1 MKTDILIV
9 GSGCA
14 GLYAAL
20 NLPSDKQITII
31 TKDIVE
37 HSDSFLAQGGMCM
50 LKSED
55 DYDSYFEDTMKAGHY
70 ENNPKSVEVMIRS
83 SVDVVN
89 DLVKYGADFHREP
102 DGSFSYTKEGAHSHH
117 RIIFHEDVTGKEIT
131 STLLRNVEKLSNV
144 TIYEHVTMVDILCK
158 DNCCYGWEIDI
169 DEGTMDYY
177 RSLGGELGKEITSH
191 IREGE
196 ENTMIMR
203 EDGYCPFLNEKK
215 LCDICIKMG
224 EEALSEICT
233 EFPRFTMEYEDVRE
247 KILSLACEEV
257 GNIMFSTDE
266 KITWQEHEMPDF
278 CGTGDDDETACEDDG
293 ALYGNEE
300 AACEDDASDGEAY
313 DDDEEVSVDADQL
326 NAVSKAA
333 VALLQNRKK
342 PVAERAAEYLLYCKR
357 MQQELYGYHTG
368 GEVSGQKQ
376 EQEQRESR
384 LIAECREKEVTP
396 QEAYAAFLARME
408 RYEQLEV
415 LDQNWEE
422 EKKRLRAAFHEDNY
436 LECIQNFHTAQQGR
450 EYEYEHL
457 LVYFTFRYFMRS
469 YYDDNILNKAQFAV
483 ASILMI
489 RDMDALRFLENG
501 GTFSV
506 EDRVAVAKLY
516 SKEVEHSEENMEF
529 LEEDFQFEDIFAP
542 EQMIRQLFFAS

>member
-1 MKTDILIV
+1 MILKV
-9 GSGCA
+9 
-14 GLYAAL
+14 
-20 NLPSDKQITII
+20 PS
-31 TKDIVE
+31 
-37 HSDSFLAQGGMCM
+37 
-50 LKSED
+50 
-55 DYDSYFEDTMKAGHY
+55 YY
-70 ENNPKSVEVMIRS
+70 EKFHCI
-83 SVDVVN
+83 
-89 DLVKYGADFHREP
+89 ADQ
-102 DGSFSYTKEGAHSHH
+102 
-117 RIIFHEDVTGKEIT
+117 
-131 STLLRNVEKLSNV
+131 
-144 TIYEHVTMVDILCK
+144 CK

-191 IREGE
+191 IKAGE

-278 CGTGDDDETACEDDG
+278 CGTGDDAEAAYDANG

-368 GEVSGQKQ
+368 GEVSGQEQ

-457 LVYFTFRYFMRS
+457 LVYFAFRYFMRS

>member
-1 MKTDILIV
+1 
-9 GSGCA
+9 
-14 GLYAAL
+14 
-20 NLPSDKQITII
+20 
-31 TKDIVE
+31 
-37 HSDSFLAQGGMCM
+37 
-50 LKSED
+50 
-55 DYDSYFEDTMKAGHY
+55 
-70 ENNPKSVEVMIRS
+70 
-83 SVDVVN
+83 
-89 DLVKYGADFHREP
+89 
-102 DGSFSYTKEGAHSHH
+102 
-117 RIIFHEDVTGKEIT
+117 
-131 STLLRNVEKLSNV
+131 
-144 TIYEHVTMVDILCK
+144 
-158 DNCCYGWEIDI
+158 
-169 DEGTMDYY
+169 
-177 RSLGGELGKEITSH
+177 
-191 IREGE
+191 
-196 ENTMIMR
+196 
-203 EDGYCPFLNEKK
+203 
-215 LCDICIKMG
+215 
-224 EEALSEICT
+224 
-233 EFPRFTMEYEDVRE
+233 
-247 KILSLACEEV
+247 
-257 GNIMFSTDE
+257 
-266 KITWQEHEMPDF
+266 MPDF

-357 MQQELYGYHTG
+357 MQQKLYGYHTG
-368 GEVSGQKQ
+368 GEVSGQEQ

-415 LDQNWEE
+415 LDQDWEE

-436 LECIQNFHTAQQGR
+436 LECIRNFHTAQQGR

-483 ASILMI
+483 AGILMI

>member
-1 MKTDILIV
+1 MILKV
-9 GSGCA
+9 
-14 GLYAAL
+14 
-20 NLPSDKQITII
+20 PS
-31 TKDIVE
+31 
-37 HSDSFLAQGGMCM
+37 
-50 LKSED
+50 
-55 DYDSYFEDTMKAGHY
+55 YY
-70 ENNPKSVEVMIRS
+70 EKFHCI
-83 SVDVVN
+83 
-89 DLVKYGADFHREP
+89 ADQ
-102 DGSFSYTKEGAHSHH
+102 
-117 RIIFHEDVTGKEIT
+117 
-131 STLLRNVEKLSNV
+131 
-144 TIYEHVTMVDILCK
+144 CK

-191 IREGE
+191 IKAGE

-368 GEVSGQKQ
+368 GEVSGQEQ
-376 EQEQRESR
+376 EQEQAIVQMNLNAKNYTEAAEPMSNIYGALYSTLATDENSQRKSMRYIGSCIGRVFYLLDKAGRVAGDKRVGRYNVYLVNGVEDPGAALENARRQSLAVANDLVR
-384 LIAECREKEVTP
+384 AYGMLDVKLNKSLI
-396 QEAYAAFLARME
+396 
-408 RYEQLEV
+408 
-415 LDQNWEE
+415 
-422 EKKRLRAAFHEDNY
+422 
-436 LECIQNFHTAQQGR
+436 
-450 EYEYEHL
+450 
-457 LVYFTFRYFMRS
+457 
-469 YYDDNILNKAQFAV
+469 DNIMILGLRHAV
-483 ASILMI
+483 EPL
-489 RDMDALRFLENG
+489 DPENQP
-501 GTFSV
+501 V
-506 EDRVAVAKLY
+506 RWEL
-516 SKEVEHSEENMEF
+516 
-529 LEEDFQFEDIFAP
+529 P
-542 EQMIRQLFFAS
+542 

>member
-1 MKTDILIV
+1 
-9 GSGCA
+9 
-14 GLYAAL
+14 
-20 NLPSDKQITII
+20 
-31 TKDIVE
+31 
-37 HSDSFLAQGGMCM
+37 
-50 LKSED
+50 
-55 DYDSYFEDTMKAGHY
+55 
-70 ENNPKSVEVMIRS
+70 
-83 SVDVVN
+83 
-89 DLVKYGADFHREP
+89 
-102 DGSFSYTKEGAHSHH
+102 
-117 RIIFHEDVTGKEIT
+117 
-131 STLLRNVEKLSNV
+131 
-144 TIYEHVTMVDILCK
+144 
-158 DNCCYGWEIDI
+158 
-169 DEGTMDYY
+169 
-177 RSLGGELGKEITSH
+177 
-191 IREGE
+191 
-196 ENTMIMR
+196 
-203 EDGYCPFLNEKK
+203 
-215 LCDICIKMG
+215 
-224 EEALSEICT
+224 
-233 EFPRFTMEYEDVRE
+233 
-247 KILSLACEEV
+247 
-257 GNIMFSTDE
+257 
-266 KITWQEHEMPDF
+266 MPDF
-278 CGTGDDDETACEDDG
+278 CGTGDDAEAAYDDDG
-293 ALYGNEE
+293 ALYSNDE
-300 AACEDDASDGEAY
+300 AVCEDDAPDGEAY
-313 DDDEEVSVDADQL
+313 DDDEEVSVDADRL

-333 VALLQNRKK
+333 VALLQNREK

-368 GEVSGQKQ
+368 GEVSGQ
-376 EQEQRESR
+376 EQEQSESR

-436 LECIQNFHTAQQGR
+436 LECIRNFHAAQQGR

-483 ASILMI
+483 AGILMI

-501 GTFSV
+501 GTFSM

>member
-1 MKTDILIV
+1 
-9 GSGCA
+9 
-14 GLYAAL
+14 
-20 NLPSDKQITII
+20 
-31 TKDIVE
+31 
-37 HSDSFLAQGGMCM
+37 
-50 LKSED
+50 
-55 DYDSYFEDTMKAGHY
+55 
-70 ENNPKSVEVMIRS
+70 
-83 SVDVVN
+83 
-89 DLVKYGADFHREP
+89 
-102 DGSFSYTKEGAHSHH
+102 
-117 RIIFHEDVTGKEIT
+117 
-131 STLLRNVEKLSNV
+131 
-144 TIYEHVTMVDILCK
+144 
-158 DNCCYGWEIDI
+158 
-169 DEGTMDYY
+169 
-177 RSLGGELGKEITSH
+177 
-191 IREGE
+191 
-196 ENTMIMR
+196 
-203 EDGYCPFLNEKK
+203 
-215 LCDICIKMG
+215 
-224 EEALSEICT
+224 
-233 EFPRFTMEYEDVRE
+233 
-247 KILSLACEEV
+247 
-257 GNIMFSTDE
+257 MFSTDE

-278 CGTGDDDETACEDDG
+278 CGTGDDDEAAYDADG

-300 AACEDDASDGEAY
+300 AACEDDTSDGEGY

-368 GEVSGQKQ
+368 GEVSGQEQ

-436 LECIQNFHTAQQGR
+436 LECIQNFHAAQQGR

>member
-1 MKTDILIV
+1 
-9 GSGCA
+9 
-14 GLYAAL
+14 
-20 NLPSDKQITII
+20 
-31 TKDIVE
+31 
-37 HSDSFLAQGGMCM
+37 
-50 LKSED
+50 
-55 DYDSYFEDTMKAGHY
+55 
-70 ENNPKSVEVMIRS
+70 
-83 SVDVVN
+83 
-89 DLVKYGADFHREP
+89 
-102 DGSFSYTKEGAHSHH
+102 
-117 RIIFHEDVTGKEIT
+117 
-131 STLLRNVEKLSNV
+131 
-144 TIYEHVTMVDILCK
+144 
-158 DNCCYGWEIDI
+158 
-169 DEGTMDYY
+169 
-177 RSLGGELGKEITSH
+177 
-191 IREGE
+191 
-196 ENTMIMR
+196 
-203 EDGYCPFLNEKK
+203 
-215 LCDICIKMG
+215 
-224 EEALSEICT
+224 
-233 EFPRFTMEYEDVRE
+233 
-247 KILSLACEEV
+247 
-257 GNIMFSTDE
+257 MFSTDE

-278 CGTGDDDETACEDDG
+278 CGTGDDEESECEDDG
-293 ALYGNEE
+293 ALYGDEE
-300 AACEDDASDGEAY
+300 SECEDDASDGEAY
-313 DDDEEVSVDADQL
+313 DDDEEVSVDAAQL

-368 GEVSGQKQ
+368 GEVSVQ
-376 EQEQRESR
+376 EQEQSERR

-436 LECIQNFHTAQQGR
+436 LECIRNFHTAQQGR

>member
-1 MKTDILIV
+1 M
-9 GSGCA
+9 
-14 GLYAAL
+14 
-20 NLPSDKQITII
+20 
-31 TKDIVE
+31 
-37 HSDSFLAQGGMCM
+37 
-50 LKSED
+50 
-55 DYDSYFEDTMKAGHY
+55 
-70 ENNPKSVEVMIRS
+70 
-83 SVDVVN
+83 
-89 DLVKYGADFHREP
+89 
-102 DGSFSYTKEGAHSHH
+102 
-117 RIIFHEDVTGKEIT
+117 
-131 STLLRNVEKLSNV
+131 
-144 TIYEHVTMVDILCK
+144 
-158 DNCCYGWEIDI
+158 
-169 DEGTMDYY
+169 
-177 RSLGGELGKEITSH
+177 
-191 IREGE
+191 
-196 ENTMIMR
+196 
-203 EDGYCPFLNEKK
+203 
-215 LCDICIKMG
+215 
-224 EEALSEICT
+224 
-233 EFPRFTMEYEDVRE
+233 
-247 KILSLACEEV
+247 
-257 GNIMFSTDE
+257 
-266 KITWQEHEMPDF
+266 
-278 CGTGDDDETACEDDG
+278 
-293 ALYGNEE
+293 
-300 AACEDDASDGEAY
+300 
-313 DDDEEVSVDADQL
+313 DADQL

-333 VALLQNRKK
+333 VALLQNREK

-368 GEVSGQKQ
+368 GEVSGQ

>member
-1 MKTDILIV
+1 MILKV
-9 GSGCA
+9 
-14 GLYAAL
+14 
-20 NLPSDKQITII
+20 PS
-31 TKDIVE
+31 
-37 HSDSFLAQGGMCM
+37 
-50 LKSED
+50 
-55 DYDSYFEDTMKAGHY
+55 YY
-70 ENNPKSVEVMIRS
+70 EKFHCI
-83 SVDVVN
+83 
-89 DLVKYGADFHREP
+89 ADQ
-102 DGSFSYTKEGAHSHH
+102 
-117 RIIFHEDVTGKEIT
+117 
-131 STLLRNVEKLSNV
+131 
-144 TIYEHVTMVDILCK
+144 CK

-191 IREGE
+191 IKEGE

-278 CGTGDDDETACEDDG
+278 CGTGDDDEAAYDDDG
-293 ALYGNEE
+293 ALYSNDE
-300 AACEDDASDGEAY
+300 AVCEDDAPDGEAY
-313 DDDEEVSVDADQL
+313 DDDEEVSVDADRL

-333 VALLQNRKK
+333 VALLQNREK

-368 GEVSGQKQ
+368 GEVSGQ
-376 EQEQRESR
+376 EQEQSESR

-436 LECIQNFHTAQQGR
+436 LECIRNFHAAQQGR

-483 ASILMI
+483 AGILMI

-501 GTFSV
+501 GTFSM

>member
-1 MKTDILIV
+1 M
-9 GSGCA
+9 
-14 GLYAAL
+14 
-20 NLPSDKQITII
+20 
-31 TKDIVE
+31 
-37 HSDSFLAQGGMCM
+37 
-50 LKSED
+50 
-55 DYDSYFEDTMKAGHY
+55 
-70 ENNPKSVEVMIRS
+70 
-83 SVDVVN
+83 
-89 DLVKYGADFHREP
+89 
-102 DGSFSYTKEGAHSHH
+102 
-117 RIIFHEDVTGKEIT
+117 
-131 STLLRNVEKLSNV
+131 
-144 TIYEHVTMVDILCK
+144 
-158 DNCCYGWEIDI
+158 
-169 DEGTMDYY
+169 
-177 RSLGGELGKEITSH
+177 
-191 IREGE
+191 
-196 ENTMIMR
+196 
-203 EDGYCPFLNEKK
+203 
-215 LCDICIKMG
+215 
-224 EEALSEICT
+224 
-233 EFPRFTMEYEDVRE
+233 
-247 KILSLACEEV
+247 
-257 GNIMFSTDE
+257 
-266 KITWQEHEMPDF
+266 
-278 CGTGDDDETACEDDG
+278 
-293 ALYGNEE
+293 
-300 AACEDDASDGEAY
+300 
-313 DDDEEVSVDADQL
+313 DADRL

-333 VALLQNRKK
+333 VALLQNREK

-368 GEVSGQKQ
+368 GEVSGQ

>member
-1 MKTDILIV
+1 MILKV
-9 GSGCA
+9 
-14 GLYAAL
+14 
-20 NLPSDKQITII
+20 PS
-31 TKDIVE
+31 
-37 HSDSFLAQGGMCM
+37 
-50 LKSED
+50 
-55 DYDSYFEDTMKAGHY
+55 YY
-70 ENNPKSVEVMIRS
+70 EKFHCI
-83 SVDVVN
+83 
-89 DLVKYGADFHREP
+89 ADQ
-102 DGSFSYTKEGAHSHH
+102 
-117 RIIFHEDVTGKEIT
+117 
-131 STLLRNVEKLSNV
+131 
-144 TIYEHVTMVDILCK
+144 CK

-177 RSLGGELGKEITSH
+177 RSLGGELGK
-191 IREGE
+191 
-196 ENTMIMR
+196 MIMR

-278 CGTGDDDETACEDDG
+278 CGTGDDAEAAYDADG
-293 ALYGNEE
+293 ALYGNDE
-300 AACEDDASDGEAY
+300 AACEDDTSDGEGY

-333 VALLQNRKK
+333 VALLQNREK

-368 GEVSGQKQ
+368 GEVSGQ
-376 EQEQRESR
+376 EQEQRES
-384 LIAECREKEVTP
+384 
-396 QEAYAAFLARME
+396 
-408 RYEQLEV
+408 
-415 LDQNWEE
+415 QNWEE

-436 LECIQNFHTAQQGR
+436 LECIRNFHAAQQGR

-483 ASILMI
+483 AGILMI

>member
-1 MKTDILIV
+1 
-9 GSGCA
+9 
-14 GLYAAL
+14 
-20 NLPSDKQITII
+20 
-31 TKDIVE
+31 
-37 HSDSFLAQGGMCM
+37 
-50 LKSED
+50 
-55 DYDSYFEDTMKAGHY
+55 
-70 ENNPKSVEVMIRS
+70 
-83 SVDVVN
+83 
-89 DLVKYGADFHREP
+89 
-102 DGSFSYTKEGAHSHH
+102 
-117 RIIFHEDVTGKEIT
+117 
-131 STLLRNVEKLSNV
+131 
-144 TIYEHVTMVDILCK
+144 
-158 DNCCYGWEIDI
+158 
-169 DEGTMDYY
+169 
-177 RSLGGELGKEITSH
+177 
-191 IREGE
+191 
-196 ENTMIMR
+196 
-203 EDGYCPFLNEKK
+203 
-215 LCDICIKMG
+215 
-224 EEALSEICT
+224 
-233 EFPRFTMEYEDVRE
+233 
-247 KILSLACEEV
+247 
-257 GNIMFSTDE
+257 MFSTDE

-368 GEVSGQKQ
+368 GEVSGQ

-436 LECIQNFHTAQQGR
+436 LECIRNFHAAQQGR

-483 ASILMI
+483 AGILMI

-501 GTFSV
+501 GTVSV